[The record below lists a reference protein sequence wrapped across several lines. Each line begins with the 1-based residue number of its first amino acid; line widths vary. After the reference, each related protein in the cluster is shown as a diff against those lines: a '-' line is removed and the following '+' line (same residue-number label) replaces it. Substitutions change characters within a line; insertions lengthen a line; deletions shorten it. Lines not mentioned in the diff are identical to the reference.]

1 MAIPPEQGFLL
12 PPHRLSWAVKRSA
25 RRCWKGERAGL
36 ELGTLAAFQVPLL
49 MFSVIWTNYLPLWRV
64 QFLHLLFEG
73 WGGPNDGFHTPF
85 TFLPG
90 EVLHGTSMQKAELL
104 VEVGIASHSS
114 IHPAFLAQPL
124 PGIPWTL
131 GGTLGYRGTQF
142 ENHGLRSQKSL
153 PTFGLEESM
162 PAELKSQ
169 GLPLAGSREPDS
181 ILGRGGG
188 IISAGRRNP

>member
-1 MAIPPEQGFLL
+1 MVSI
-12 PPHRLSWAVKRSA
+12 
-25 RRCWKGERAGL
+25 
-36 ELGTLAAFQVPLL
+36 PLL
-49 MFSVIWTNYLPLWRV
+49 HF
-64 QFLHLLFEG
+64 F
-73 WGGPNDGFHTPF
+73 
-85 TFLPG
+85 PG
-90 EVLHGTSMQKAELL
+90 KYYMEPQCRKQNCW

>member
-1 MAIPPEQGFLL
+1 M
-12 PPHRLSWAVKRSA
+12 
-25 RRCWKGERAGL
+25 
-36 ELGTLAAFQVPLL
+36 ELGTLAAVQVPLL

-124 PGIPWTL
+124 PGIDPHRDVCWFPSQAQPLLIPGSARTRV
-131 GGTLGYRGTQF
+131 RGQNTVSSGQMQGLVPRLVPDGCWGPVQLSQAPGPHMSVTSEPTQQPH
-142 ENHGLRSQKSL
+142 EGRTPCVLSL
-153 PTFGLEESM
+153 PPG
-162 PAELKSQ
+162 Q
-169 GLPLAGSREPDS
+169 GPTQSGSSDNTDEYWW
-181 ILGRGGG
+181 
-188 IISAGRRNP
+188 